1 MGNVLSSVLPHNT
14 IDSKRLCIYFPWF
27 HFMQD
32 CSATLI
38 YRVIYIVKKD
48 WQRHSIKPTIA
59 EPKVIY
65 PTISKMQKNDHG
77 RKEEKTFLEAQM
89 TFFQI
94 SNKVVINK
102 CRTNNPVNPF
112 MQFV

>member
-14 IDSKRLCIYFPWF
+14 IDSKHLCIYFPWF

-59 EPKVIY
+59 EPKVMY
-65 PTISKMQKNDHG
+65 PTISKMTK
-77 RKEEKTFLEAQM
+77 K
-89 TFFQI
+89 
-94 SNKVVINK
+94 
-102 CRTNNPVNPF
+102 
-112 MQFV
+112 